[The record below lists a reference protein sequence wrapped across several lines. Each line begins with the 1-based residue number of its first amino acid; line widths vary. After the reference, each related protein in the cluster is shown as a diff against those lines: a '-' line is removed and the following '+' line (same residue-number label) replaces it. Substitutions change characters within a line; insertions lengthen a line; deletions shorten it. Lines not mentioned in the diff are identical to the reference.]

1 MSMLMKRNGQQWLP
15 SIFNDF
21 FNSDILVRNS
31 STVPAIN
38 VIETEKEYKVEVA
51 AAGMRKEDFRIHIDN
66 ENDLTITME
75 KNCNCESKDGKEC
88 CCEDEKKKT
97 EECKDNKCESEK
109 CEDGKCEDKGRYL
122 RREFSY
128 TRFQQTLIL
137 PDDAD
142 TDKIEAKVKHGILKI
157 HIPKKNK
164 SNGNKI
170 DRIIAIE

>member
-1 MSMLMKRNGQQWLP
+1 MSMLMKRSGQTWVP

-38 VIETEKEYKVEVA
+38 VIETDKEYKVEVA
-51 AAGMRKEDFRIHIDN
+51 AAGMRKEDFKIHIDS

-75 KNCNCESKDGKEC
+75 RNCNCESKDGKEC
-88 CCEDEKKKT
+88 CCEDDKKKA
-97 EECKDNKCESEK
+97 EECKDGKCDAE
-109 CEDGKCEDKGRYL
+109 KCEDKGRYL

-142 TDKIEAKVKHGILKI
+142 TEKIEAKVKHGILKI
-157 HIPKKNK
+157 HIPKKTKN
-164 SNGNKI
+164 NETKI

>member
-1 MSMLMKRNGQQWLP
+1 MKRNGQTWVP

-21 FNSDILVRNS
+21 FNSDVLVRNS

-51 AAGMRKEDFRIHIDN
+51 AAGMRKEDFKIHIDS

-75 KNCNCESKDGKEC
+75 KNCNCDTKNGKEC
-88 CCEDEKKKT
+88 CCEDEKKKG
-97 EECKDNKCESEK
+97 EECKDGKCET
-109 CEDGKCEDKGRYL
+109 DKCEDKGRYL

-164 SNGNKI
+164 GHESKI
-170 DRIIAIE
+170 DRIITIE

>member
-1 MSMLMKRNGQQWLP
+1 MSMLVKRGNQTWIP

-51 AAGMRKEDFRIHIDN
+51 AAGMRKEDFKIHIDS

-75 KNCNCESKDGKEC
+75 RNCNCDEKECKEC
-88 CCEDEKKKT
+88 CDEEKKEDKCK
-97 EECKDNKCESEK
+97 EE
-109 CEDGKCEDKGRYL
+109 KCEDKGRYL

-142 TDKIEAKVKHGILKI
+142 TTKIEAKVKHGVLKI
-157 HIPKKNK
+157 HIPKKEK
-164 SNGNKI
+164 GNETKI
-170 DRIIAIE
+170 SRMIAIE

>member
-1 MSMLMKRNGQQWLP
+1 MKRNGQTWVP

-21 FNSDILVRNS
+21 FNSDVLVRNS

-51 AAGMRKEDFRIHIDN
+51 AAGMRKEDFKIHIDS

-75 KNCNCESKDGKEC
+75 KNCNCDTKNGKEC
-88 CCEDEKKKT
+88 CCEDEKKKG
-97 EECKDNKCESEK
+97 EECMDGKCETE
-109 CEDGKCEDKGRYL
+109 KCEDKGRYL

-164 SNGNKI
+164 GHESKI

>member
-1 MSMLMKRNGQQWLP
+1 MSMLMKRSGQTWVP

-75 KNCNCESKDGKEC
+75 KNCNCEGKDGKEC
-88 CCEDEKKKT
+88 CCEDEKKKG
-97 EECKDNKCESEK
+97 EECKDGKCETE
-109 CEDGKCEDKGRYL
+109 KCEDKGRYL

-164 SNGNKI
+164 GHESKI

>member
-1 MSMLMKRNGQQWLP
+1 MKRGGQTWIP

-21 FNSDILVRNS
+21 FNNDILVRNS

-38 VIETEKEYKVEVA
+38 VIEREKEYKVEVA
-51 AAGMRKEDFRIHIDN
+51 AAGMRKEDFKIHIDSD
-66 ENDLTITME
+66 NDLTITME
-75 KNCNCESKDGKEC
+75 KNCNCETKNGKEC
-88 CCEDEKKKT
+88 CCEDDKKNM
-97 EECKDNKCESEK
+97 EECKDSKC
-109 CEDGKCEDKGRYL
+109 DTDKCEDKGRYL

-142 TDKIEAKVKHGILKI
+142 TEKIEAKVKHGVLKI
-157 HIPKKNK
+157 HIPKKAK
-164 SNGNKI
+164 TGENKI

>member
-1 MSMLMKRNGQQWLP
+1 MSMLMKRGGQTWIP

-38 VIETEKEYKVEVA
+38 VIEREKEYKVEVA
-51 AAGMRKEDFRIHIDN
+51 AAGMRKEDFKIHIDS

-75 KNCNCESKDGKEC
+75 RNCNCDEKEC
-88 CCEDEKKKT
+88 KEGCDEEKKDDM
-97 EECKDNKCESEK
+97 CKE
-109 CEDGKCEDKGRYL
+109 GKCEDKGRYL

-142 TDKIEAKVKHGILKI
+142 TTKIEAKVKHGVLKI
-157 HIPKKNK
+157 HIPKKEK
-164 SNGNKI
+164 GNDKKI
-170 DRIIAIE
+170 SRIIAIE

>member
-1 MSMLMKRNGQQWLP
+1 MSMLMKRSGQTWVP

-88 CCEDEKKKT
+88 CCEDDKKKA
-97 EECKDNKCESEK
+97 EECKNEKCETEK

>member
-1 MSMLMKRNGQQWLP
+1 MLLP
-15 SIFNDF
+15 IYCD
-21 FNSDILVRNS
+21 
-31 STVPAIN
+31 T
-38 VIETEKEYKVEVA
+38 
-51 AAGMRKEDFRIHIDN
+51 
-66 ENDLTITME
+66 
-75 KNCNCESKDGKEC
+75 KNGKEC
-88 CCEDEKKKT
+88 CCEDEKKKG
-97 EECKDNKCESEK
+97 EECKDGKCET
-109 CEDGKCEDKGRYL
+109 DKCEDKGRYL

-164 SNGNKI
+164 GHESKI